1 MVFNMKLPSTQ
12 WLILIWIYFKSCLFF
27 FFVIQGSIRDSTGTF
42 NGSFLYTGGCTFL
55 SAAAMTIA
63 HFYEKKRNKNLQ
75 NRHDIIEIVADEP

>member
-1 MVFNMKLPSTQ
+1 MKLPSTQ
-12 WLILIWIYFKSCLFF
+12 WLILVQYEFEFILRVVYF
-27 FFVIQGSIRDSTGTF
+27 FFVIQGSIRDSIGTF